1 MSWHMQISGE
11 GKNHVEPSA
20 YWMLKTEGVQ
30 RTIMKLVASIMVLS
44 WFSCSNKPSGH
55 RPPNI

>member
-20 YWMLKTEGVQ
+20 YWMLKQKESEDYYEVGRIDNGVE
-30 RTIMKLVASIMVLS
+30 LVLL
-44 WFSCSNKPSGH
+44 FE
-55 RPPNI
+55 